1 MRRTLALGLTTL
13 TLLFAGV
20 TAAHVADRPGH
31 HLAGGFEW
39 SAPRR

>member
-13 TLLFAGV
+13 ALLFVSA
-20 TAAHVADRPGH
+20 TAAHVADRPAH